1 MMGSSTSKE
10 QDEDASKNS
19 DSRTQKKEGKARKS
33 FPAPKK
39 VTQRQEIH
47 TSEVAA
53 PVQRESP
60 AHKNG
65 NDNAPDGIRP
75 TTGLTRRRL
84 RQISTS
90 SSEDDDIGIT
100 NIVASNLTPLLIPK
114 RERTEPTASSRIP
127 QDPRILTDNP
137 TEPETI
143 PILVNVKN
151 EKETEPELSS
161 AIEIDNVKKEIE
173 DLSIENQDDW
183 IQSFIDKETAT
194 PIEPVRIKTE
204 PIDED
209 DINATSQHVEDD
221 RCSVDSGST
230 VGLPSPKGSPSP
242 SLTMSTEENEIT
254 HDPANRH
261 CNGSTFASSSLSVI
275 PSNRDNRME
284 GVNSCVQPAIQAATL
299 YSEPTDLQEVYRSLE
314 REQLASEAAKKPLAY
329 SREIE
334 SSEESSDEE
343 LEQITDAPTS
353 DRFSDGD
360 NDDDDIGDDD
370 GELFDD
376 DDREVVSSWVS
387 PEISPVENVAGQ
399 KRPLSIE
406 EPSNNDEGTPTKKS
420 RFLVVKDPQI
430 SDSAS
435 LATVPEA
442 STSTKSATDVD
453 KNQPSTRPK
462 VCILLYRGKTFSS
475 IYYDFFFFL

>member
-33 FPAPKK
+33 FPAQKK

-53 PVQRESP
+53 PVQQESP
-60 AHKNG
+60 THKNG
-65 NDNAPDGIRP
+65 DNAPDGIHP

-90 SSEDDDIGIT
+90 ISEDDDIGIT

-137 TEPETI
+137 TEPEII
-143 PILVNVKN
+143 PILVNVKT
-151 EKETEPELSS
+151 EKETELELSS

-183 IQSFIDKETAT
+183 IQSFVDRETAT
-194 PIEPVRIKTE
+194 PIESVRIKSE

-230 VGLPSPKGSPSP
+230 VGLPSPQGSPSP

-275 PSNRDNRME
+275 PSSRDNRME

-314 REQLASEAAKKPLAY
+314 REQFASEAAKKPLAY

-343 LEQITDAPTS
+343 LEQIMDAPTC

-376 DDREVVSSWVS
+376 DDREVVSCWVS